1 MKKKY
6 SVDVQS
12 IKYKDEEIPIIV
24 KTNGKAYIINENLMV
39 ENNHVFNGGGV
50 GTKYTIK
57 INKKETC
64 IYQDKHSFKWHVY
77 KEYENTQGFQMLDE
91 AIMTRDGGD
100 LDYLT

>member
-64 IYQDKHSFKWHVY
+64 IYQDKTLSSGTSTKSMKIPRAFRCWMK
-77 KEYENTQGFQMLDE
+77 L
-91 AIMTRDGGD
+91 
-100 LDYLT
+100 